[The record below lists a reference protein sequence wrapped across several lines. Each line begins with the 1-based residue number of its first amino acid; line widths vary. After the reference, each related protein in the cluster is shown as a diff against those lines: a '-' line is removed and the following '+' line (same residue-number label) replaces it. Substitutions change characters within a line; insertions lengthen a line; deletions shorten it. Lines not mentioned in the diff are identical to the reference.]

1 MSPALQNTMPQR
13 LHVVSKL
20 RLTQVR
26 SLANLFTFYLMV
38 TIKAAQAEGNP
49 EVHPEVGPA
58 APLGR

>member
-1 MSPALQNTMPQR
+1 MPQR